1 MKGITGRVKIVTGTH
16 TYHCYSTIENLF
28 SKIDM
33 EQAGF
38 IRLHKSYAV
47 NLRYVAKFSVR
58 MVTLFDGEEFTISAP
73 FKENAQRQYEI
84 YSEKIS
90 RTK

>member
-1 MKGITGRVKIVTGTH
+1 
-16 TYHCYSTIENLF
+16 
-28 SKIDM
+28 
-33 EQAGF
+33 
-38 IRLHKSYAV
+38 
-47 NLRYVAKFSVR
+47 
-58 MVTLFDGEEFTISAP
+58 LFDGEEFTISAP

>member
-1 MKGITGRVKIVTGTH
+1 
-16 TYHCYSTIENLF
+16 
-28 SKIDM
+28 M

-73 FKENAQRQYEI
+73 FKKMPNVSMRFTAKKSAGQ
-84 YSEKIS
+84 SDFAGK
-90 RTK
+90 